1 MTVKKRPKHLDLPKI
16 RLPLPGFVS
25 ILHRVSGAG
34 LFLMLPFLL
43 YLLQLSLGSAESFA
57 AFKALAAHPLAKLIL
72 FGLLWAFLHH
82 LCAGLRF
89 LALDLGYGL
98 TLEKARASS
107 VAVLVVSLALTL
119 ILGVR
124 LW

>member
-34 LFLMLPFLL
+34 LFLLLPFLL
-43 YLLQLSLGSAESFA
+43 YLLQLSLGPAESFA
-57 AFKALAAHPLAKLIL
+57 SFQAIVANPLAKLIL

-82 LCAGLRF
+82 LCAGIRF